1 MKKITLAATLLTL
14 LCACQNEQAT
24 QTQQSVPASAASN
37 TSQTTAASAASVAV
51 ATSNTASAAK
61 NVITGVDVRKDD
73 LGGDFTLT
81 DGDGKPFS
89 LSSLKGKVVIMSF
102 GFTHCPDVCPTELL
116 AYSDALKQLGDQA
129 KDVAVVFVSVDPE
142 RDTPELMKQYVQQ
155 FNPNFIGLTDTNG
168 GRDIALAKQL
178 YRIVSAKTE
187 IKADNLYNVDHTSGA
202 YLLDKNG
209 NAAIFA
215 RYGMEGPEI
224 ADEVRKLLAE

>member
-24 QTQQSVPASAASN
+24 QTQQSAPASAASN

-102 GFTHCPDVCPTELL
+102 GFTHCPDVCPT
-116 AYSDALKQLGDQA
+116 
-129 KDVAVVFVSVDPE
+129 VVFVSVDPE

>member
-24 QTQQSVPASAASN
+24 QTQQSAPASAASN
-37 TSQTTAASAASVAV
+37 TSQTTAAS
-51 ATSNTASAAK
+51 TSDTASAAK

-116 AYSDALKQLGDQA
+116 TYSDALKQLGNQA

-202 YLLDKNG
+202 YL
-209 NAAIFA
+209 
-215 RYGMEGPEI
+215 
-224 ADEVRKLLAE
+224 